1 MDTHQPTFDRSS
13 RGCENCAARP
23 LERYE
28 VPGIAMMWRCPR
40 CNLYQHGRL
49 AGPEAYRLSYHSCYA
64 DHRRRKLRTASIRLN
79 RIAACLERANL
90 DASPPRLLD
99 IGCSL
104 GFTVEAAA
112 DRGWDA
118 LGVDISAE
126 AVDFC
131 CQRQLDCRLT
141 ASLELPFEDGSFDV
155 LTAWHV
161 IEHVA
166 DVARTLAEWRRV
178 LRPGGLLVLETPDAS
193 CLTVRLF
200 GARYRRFWKREHVY
214 VFNPQNLTA
223 FAQSAGLQVLRQPL
237 FGPLGHLAFPRVAYT
252 VAYQAH
258 KGLLAVSS
266 LAKAFQLFC
275 RRPAAETAAIR
286 RAA

>member
-1 MDTHQPTFDRSS
+1 MNTDQPISVGAPRE
-13 RGCENCAARP
+13 CENCACAPAGTVRG
-23 LERYE
+23 
-28 VPGIAMMWRCPR
+28 PGHCRDVALPA

-49 AGPEAYRLSYHSCYA
+49 AGPEAYRLSYHRCYA
-64 DHRRRKLRTASIRLN
+64 EHRRRKLRTASIRLN
-79 RIAACLERANL
+79 RIGACLEQANFQ
-90 DASPPRLLD
+90 AGSPRLLD

-112 DRGWDA
+112 AGGWDA
-118 LGVDISAE
+118 QGVDISPE

-131 CQRQLDCRLT
+131 RQRQLDCRLT
-141 ASLELPFEDGSFDV
+141 AALELPFEDGRFDV

-166 DVARTLAEWRRV
+166 DVARALAEWRRV

-193 CLTVRLF
+193 CLTVRLL

-214 VFNPQNLTA
+214 VFSPQNLA
-223 FAQSAGLQVLRQPL
+223 AIAQSAGLEIVRQPL
-237 FGPLGHLAFPRVAYT
+237 FGPLGHLPLSRAAYT
-252 VAYQAH
+252 VAYQTH
-258 KGLLAVSS
+258 KGLLTLSS
-266 LAKAFQLFC
+266 MAKAFQLFC
-275 RRPAAETAAIR
+275 RRPAAEAVAIR

>member
-1 MDTHQPTFDRSS
+1 MNTDQPTVDGSP
-13 RGCENCAARP
+13 RGCENCAARR
-23 LERYE
+23 LERFE
-28 VPGIAMMWRCPR
+28 VPGVATMLRCPR
-40 CNLYQHGRL
+40 CGLYQHGRL
-49 AGPEAYRLSYHSCYA
+49 AGPEAYRLSYHNCYA

-79 RIAACLERANL
+79 RIAACLPRANPS
-90 DASPPRLLD
+90 ASPPRLLD

-112 DRGWDA
+112 DRGWGA
-118 LGVDISAE
+118 QGVDISAE

-131 CQRQLDCRLT
+131 RQRQLDCRLT
-141 ASLELPFEDGSFDV
+141 ASLELPFDDESFDV

-166 DVARTLAEWRRV
+166 DVAQTLAEWRRV

-193 CLTVRLF
+193 CLTVRLL
-200 GARYRRFWKREHVY
+200 GAGYRRFWKREHVY
-214 VFNPQNLTA
+214 VFNPANLTA
-223 FAQSAGLQVLRQPL
+223 FARSAGLEVLRQPL
-237 FGPLGHLAFPRVAYT
+237 FGPLGHLAFPRAAYT
-252 VAYQAH
+252 IAYQAH

-275 RRPAAETAAIR
+275 RRPGAQMPAIR

>member
-1 MDTHQPTFDRSS
+1 MDTNQPTVDGSS
-13 RGCENCAARP
+13 RGCENCAARG
-23 LERYE
+23 LEQFE
-28 VPGIAMMWRCPR
+28 VPGIATMWRCPR
-40 CNLYQHGRL
+40 CHLYQYGRL
-49 AGPEAYRLSYHSCYA
+49 AGPEAYRFPYHHCYA

-79 RIAACLERANL
+79 RIAACLDGAGR
-90 DASPPRLLD
+90 DARPPRLLD

-112 DRGWDA
+112 DRGWTA
-118 LGVDISAE
+118 QGVDISLE

-131 CQRQLDCRLT
+131 RRRQLDCRLT
-141 ASLELPFEDGSFDV
+141 APLELPFEDGSFDV

-193 CLTVRLF
+193 CITARLF
-200 GARYRRFWKREHVY
+200 GARYRHFWKREHVY
-214 VFNPQNLTA
+214 VFSPRNLTA
-223 FAQSAGLQVLRQPL
+223 FIQSAGLEVLRPPL
-237 FGPLGHLAFPRVAYT
+237 FGPLGHLAFSRAAYT

-258 KGLLAVSS
+258 KGLLRVSS

-275 RRPAAETAAIR
+275 RRPAVKTVAIR